1 VAGFRPTNF
10 KNIFFPTDA
19 FFPDCRSAAGM
30 AFALVVRTCTEKDT
44 VVQIVSNTGE
54 GGVKYWIIQ
63 SFRHSLHLFCFT
75 LSKQK
80 NIKNILFTAQSFVIR
95 QIIEV
100 FCCHVSDKMA
110 VGKKLCLQYYMM

>member
-1 VAGFRPTNF
+1 VSSADSPRVWLRPTNF

-80 NIKNILFTAQSFVIR
+80 ILKIS
-95 QIIEV
+95 
-100 FCCHVSDKMA
+100 
-110 VGKKLCLQYYMM
+110 CLLLNPLL